1 MTTYVLILA
10 SALILAVGVTPLAQ
24 RLARRTGMV
33 DKPRARKQHT
43 VPTPLLGGLAIYL
56 LGNVG

>member
-10 SALILAVGVTPLAQ
+10 SALILAVGVTPLVR

-33 DKPRARKQHT
+33 DQPSARKQHS
-43 VPTPLLGGLAIYL
+43 VPRPC
-56 LGNVG
+56 